1 MKDEKHTVLAVTKE
15 QLEIIFDCLETT
27 EEELINDLN
36 YEHLTNSSAIILSRR
51 HDAVFQIKRQIQAD
65 LERRLE
71 NENIRL

>member
-15 QLEIIFDCLETT
+15 QLEIIFDCLQAT

-51 HDAVFQIKRQIQAD
+51 HDVVFQLKRQIEAD

-71 NENIRL
+71 NEA

>member
-15 QLEIIFDCLETT
+15 Q
-27 EEELINDLN
+27 ELINDLN

-51 HDAVFQIKRQIQAD
+51 HDVVFQLKRQIEAD

-71 NENIRL
+71 NEA

>member
-15 QLEIIFDCLETT
+15 QLEIIFDCLQAT

-36 YEHLTNSSAIILSRR
+36 YEHLTNSRT
-51 HDAVFQIKRQIQAD
+51 KIQAD

-71 NENIRL
+71 NEA

>member
-15 QLEIIFDCLETT
+15 QLEIIFDCLEAT

-36 YEHLTNSSAIILSRR
+36 YEDLTNSSAIILSRR
-51 HDAVFQIKRQIQAD
+51 HDSVFQLKRQIQAD

-71 NENIRL
+71 NEA

>member
-1 MKDEKHTVLAVTKE
+1 MKDKKYTVFAVTKE
-15 QLEIIFDCLETT
+15 QLEIIFDCLEAT

-51 HDAVFQIKRQIQAD
+51 HDVIFQLKRQIQAD

-71 NENIRL
+71 NEA

>member
-15 QLEIIFDCLETT
+15 QLEIIFDCLQAT

-51 HDAVFQIKRQIQAD
+51 HDVVFQLKRQIQAD

-71 NENIRL
+71 NEA